1 MSVPALEARGLD
13 FGYQPERP
21 VLEGLDL
28 RIERGEVVGLVGP
41 NGAGKTT
48 LLRLLAG
55 IARPWRGEVLL
66 FGAELQGL
74 RPRERARRLALVPQ
88 ESEPVFEFTALETV
102 LMGRAP
108 HLGLLGLEGPEDR
121 RIARR
126 ALEEADV
133 LELADR
139 PLGQLSGG
147 ERQRVIVARALAQEP
162 ELLLLD
168 EPTAHVD
175 LGHKLAVDELLER
188 RNREGGL
195 TVVTVSHDLSH
206 AARSCRRLLLV
217 HRGGIMA
224 DGSPR
229 EVLTAENLRGAYGV
243 EASILEDPSRG
254 TPVVVPSRLH
264 RP

>member
-1 MSVPALEARGLD
+1 VNGPALEALGLA
-13 FGYQPERP
+13 FGYLPDRP

-28 RIERGEVVGLVGP
+28 RVERGEAVGLVGP

-55 IARPWRGEVLL
+55 IARPWRGEVRLL
-66 FGAELQGL
+66 GEDLQGL
-74 RPRERARRLALVPQ
+74 GPRGRARRLALVPQ

-121 RIARR
+121 RIALR
-126 ALEEADV
+126 ALEEAQV
-133 LELADR
+133 LELAER
-139 PLGQLSGG
+139 SLGQLSGG

-162 ELLLLD
+162 EVLLLD

-175 LGHKLAVDELLER
+175 LGHKLALDGLLER
-188 RNREGGL
+188 RNREEGL

-206 AARSCRRLLLV
+206 AARSCGRLVL
-217 HRGGIMA
+217 MA
-224 DGSPR
+224 AGAVMAEGTPA
-229 EVLTAENLRGAYGV
+229 EVLTVENLRRAYGV
-243 EASILEDPSRG
+243 EVSILEDPARG
-254 TPVVVPSRLH
+254 TPVVVPDRLD
-264 RP
+264 RG

>member
-1 MSVPALEARGLD
+1 MSGPALEARGVG
-13 FGYQPERP
+13 FGYDPERP

-28 RIERGEVVGLVGP
+28 RVERGEFVGLVGP

-55 IARPWRGEVLL
+55 IARAQRGSVAL
-66 FGAELQGL
+66 FGEDLQGL
-74 RPRERARRLALVPQ
+74 RPRDRARRLALVPQ
-88 ESEPVFEFTALETV
+88 EIEPVFDFTALETV

-121 RIARR
+121 DIARR

-175 LGHKLAVDELLER
+175 LGHKLAIYDLLEG

-206 AARSCRRLLLV
+206 AARSCRRLVLMHEGV
-217 HRGGIMA
+217 VMA
-224 DGSPR
+224 DGPPG
-229 EVLTAENLRGAYGV
+229 EVLTVKNLRRAYGV
-243 EASILEDPSRG
+243 EVSILEDPSRG
-254 TPVVVPSRLH
+254 TPVVVPSQLD